1 MPKITDRYP
10 CAGVSRRSFLKIG
23 ALGLAG
29 LSLPDLLRARAAAPQ
44 TSDTAAIVIWCNG
57 GPTQF
62 ETYDPKPDAPEEYRG
77 PFKPIDT
84 NVAGIRI
91 CEVLPLHAKIADR
104 FALVLSCAHTESGH
118 GSATKNLMT
127 GYPHPPNTNEGS
139 LLYPS
144 IGSVVAKCRE
154 NEARSLPPYVCVPG
168 TDIRGGGNAADTG
181 AAYLGAA
188 YNPYG
193 VNPKDGP
200 RSLQLPGE
208 LTPERLENRKALLA
222 TFDRFRRDA
231 DASGM
236 MEGMDTFTRQAFEM
250 VTGKAARAAMDLS
263 LEPARSREKYG
274 DRVLDRGFSWGQ
286 GCLLARR
293 LVEAGVSFVTV
304 VLGTWDDHGK
314 LAEAMQRRAGAFD
327 AAVATLIEDLHER
340 GLDRKVTVVVLGEF
354 GRTPRVNKNG
364 GRDHWPGSMS
374 VLLAGGGMKVGQV
387 IGSTNERGERPRDR
401 KLHPND
407 VWATV
412 YKNLGIDPTRTFVN
426 NAGRPVPILP
436 SGKPIA
442 ELL

>member
-1 MPKITDRYP
+1 MLNLT
-10 CAGVSRRSFLKIG
+10 GSSSRRSFLKIG

-29 LSLPDLLRARAAAPQ
+29 LTLSDLLSVRAADPKA
-44 TSDTAAIVIWCNG
+44 TDSATILIWCNG

-62 ETYDPKPDAPEEYRG
+62 ETYDPKPNAPEEYRG
-77 PFKPIDT
+77 PFKPINT
-84 NVAGIRI
+84 NVTGIRI
-91 CEVLPLHAKIADR
+91 CEVLPKHAKVADR
-104 FALVLSCAHTESGH
+104 FTIVRSCAHTESGH
-118 GSATKNLMT
+118 GSATKNLLT

-144 IGSVVAKCRE
+144 IGSVVAKVRE
-154 NEARSLPPYVCVPG
+154 KEARSLPPYVCVPSA
-168 TDIRGGGNAADTG
+168 DVRGGGNGADTG

-200 RSLQLPGE
+200 KSLQLPSE
-208 LTPERLENRKALLA
+208 LTLKRLENRKALLA
-222 TFDRFRRDA
+222 TFDRLRRDA

-250 VTGKAARAAMDLS
+250 VTGKKARDAMDLS
-263 LEPARSREKYG
+263 LESPKSREKYG
-274 DRVLDRGFSWGQ
+274 ATTLDRGFAWGQ

-304 VLGTWDDHGK
+304 VLGSWDDHGK
-314 LAEAMQRRAGAFD
+314 VKEQMQRRAVAYD
-327 AAVATLIEDLHER
+327 SAIAALIEDLSER
-340 GLDRKVTVVVLGEF
+340 GLDRKVTLVVLGEF
-354 GRTPRVNKNG
+354 GRTPRVNKGG
-364 GRDHWPGSMS
+364 GRDHWPSSMS
-374 VLLAGGGMKVGQV
+374 VLLAGGGMKMGQV
-387 IGSTNERGERPRDR
+387 IGSTNDRGERPRDR

-412 YKNLGIDPTRTFVN
+412 YKNLGIDPQQTFVN
-426 NAGRPVPILP
+426 NAGRPIPILP
-436 SGKPIA
+436 HGKPIA